1 MPQLYRALCETALR
15 FASEYGPPVTLAVVL
30 FVAGGIALRVVSRL
44 LPRGGPKGS

>member
-1 MPQLYRALCETALR
+1 MPQLYRALCETAMHFVR
-15 FASEYGPPVTLAVVL
+15 EYGPPVALAIVL